1 MPYLFG
7 VAVLAY
13 AMDAPEVVAAS
24 PAPKHPESRWQKKT
38 PTACAAGVLIFT

>member
-7 VAVLAY
+7 VAVLAC
-13 AMDAPEVVAAS
+13 AMDAPEVVV
-24 PAPKHPESRWQKKT
+24 APSAPEHPESRLNKKT